1 MTLETIRWKPTDY
14 EVVTD
19 YDGSVSIRRSD
30 GASIPT
36 DPRNTDYYEFLQVEK
51 ADEKNEIKRTTLPEP
66 EPTIDPLVAILEKI
80 TKIETNLS
88 KVTSD
93 VDALKAKEG

>member
-1 MTLETIRWKPTDY
+1 MTIETIRWKPTDY

-36 DPRNTDYYEFLQVEK
+36 DPRNVDYYEFLQVEK
-51 ADEKNEIKRTTLPEP
+51 TDKKGEIKRTTIPAPKIE
-66 EPTIDPLVAILEKI
+66 EDPLLARISTLEKDV
-80 TKIETNLS
+80 ETIKS
-88 KVTSD
+88 S
-93 VDALKAKEG
+93 LKQI